1 VREKRT
7 EMTQS
12 RFRNKRLAM
21 ARGDNPRLIAAVA
34 ETLVIERERWM
45 LWLPVAFGAGIA
57 VYFRSRRCGWGR

>member
-1 VREKRT
+1 
-7 EMTQS
+7 
-12 RFRNKRLAM
+12 M